1 MQSLGALTR
10 NVIASRNPSDEREA
24 LAEFRKIEI
33 QKLDPRSE
41 LSLVPGLQR
50 FVERVDFISVTFPA
64 IKHHFLKFL

>member
-41 LSLVPGLQR
+41 LSLVPGPQR
-50 FVERVDFISVTFPA
+50 FVE
-64 IKHHFLKFL
+64 